1 MKGTC
6 ELADTLVQ
14 YFIWQKKI
22 SYYFT
27 SLPANSCLRR
37 IYENDVLM
45 YELAKTEFFQAK
57 EQIDIQVY
65 LDNDTQWSTPM
76 K

>member
-1 MKGTC
+1 
-6 ELADTLVQ
+6 
-14 YFIWQKKI
+14 
-22 SYYFT
+22 
-27 SLPANSCLRR
+27 
-37 IYENDVLM
+37 M
-45 YELAKTEFFQAK
+45 YELAKTEFCQAK